1 MKKDH
6 FPETIISKLKTFP
19 RMFCQEY
26 QKAHFRRENEKS
38 QLFSQK
44 IGFWTEKDREN
55 AEKRRP
61 KTLNISS
68 PRKDNAHRCVV

>member
-1 MKKDH
+1 
-6 FPETIISKLKTFP
+6 
-19 RMFCQEY
+19 MFCQEY

-44 IGFWTEKDREN
+44 IGFWTGKDQEN

-61 KTLNISS
+61 KTFEYFITSQRQCTQMCCLEG
-68 PRKDNAHRCVV
+68 H